1 MKMDGLIIVDN
12 ILSAIRNFF
21 IDHFNKITSTFKY
34 EFILCYLAYHSKGVL
49 IAWKKDIQCITI
61 SAMTEQI

>member
-21 IDHFNKITSTFKY
+21 IDHFNKINSTFKY
-34 EFILCYLAYHSKGVL
+34 EFILCNLAYH
-49 IAWKKDIQCITI
+49 IRDIK
-61 SAMTEQI
+61 SLEERYSMHNY